1 MQFKK
6 DNIFT
11 VKTELDVCFQHSSI
25 STQ

>member
-11 VKTELDVCFQHSSI
+11 IKTELDICFQHSSI